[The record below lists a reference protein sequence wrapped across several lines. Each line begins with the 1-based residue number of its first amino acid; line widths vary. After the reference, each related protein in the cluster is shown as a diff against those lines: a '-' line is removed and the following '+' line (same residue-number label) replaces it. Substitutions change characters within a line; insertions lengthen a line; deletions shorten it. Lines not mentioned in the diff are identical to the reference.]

1 MVGYDFSYS
10 LKVVN
15 PQKKSE
21 YTIRKWRIKQKFE
34 TVAHLS
40 SKLVE
45 DFEELKPLDEQCLS
59 LGYIEPGHGCKG
71 KQRWL
76 YSDEDLQEMYSIWD
90 EILLWCFLP
99 RKQSKRPALSGQ
111 DNTTSKR
118 SKIVESNSNKIMEV
132 QEIVTKLQSKHGI
145 YFTPERY
152 HAWAQ
157 LIQMG
162 KHASYDDPPNYSFLK
177 DRGKDKV
184 KSSVSATPSPIKRV
198 QLRTELFT
206 QLEKLGSLFDKGSLT
221 KEQFEELKH
230 NVLGDI
236 KEL

>member
-1 MVGYDFSYS
+1 
-10 LKVVN
+10 
-15 PQKKSE
+15 
-21 YTIRKWRIKQKFE
+21 
-34 TVAHLS
+34 
-40 SKLVE
+40 
-45 DFEELKPLDEQCLS
+45 
-59 LGYIEPGHGCKG
+59 
-71 KQRWL
+71 
-76 YSDEDLQEMYSIWD
+76 
-90 EILLWCFLP
+90 
-99 RKQSKRPALSGQ
+99 
-111 DNTTSKR
+111 
-118 SKIVESNSNKIMEV
+118 MEV

-162 KHASYDDPPNYSFLK
+162 KHASYDDSPNYSFFK

-198 QLRTELFT
+198 QLRTESFT

>member
-1 MVGYDFSYS
+1 M
-10 LKVVN
+10 
-15 PQKKSE
+15 
-21 YTIRKWRIKQKFE
+21 
-34 TVAHLS
+34 
-40 SKLVE
+40 
-45 DFEELKPLDEQCLS
+45 DEQCLS

-76 YSDEDLQEMYSIWD
+76 YSDEDLQEMYSIYSGKD

-99 RKQSKRPALSGQ
+99 RKQSKRPASSGQ

-162 KHASYDDPPNYSFLK
+162 KHASYDDPPNYSFFK
-177 DRGKDKV
+177 DQGKDKV